1 MARRPL
7 LLPLV
12 ATLLLAGCG
21 RGEDG
26 ALAVAFIDSP
36 QGMFEG
42 GLPLS
47 PGAEHMRAA
56 TQSGLVVFNAQG
68 DVIPGLADRWIVTD
82 DGLSFIFRLRE
93 GSWPDG
99 SELTAEN
106 VRAELTEA
114 IRRLDGTAL
123 GLDLAPIDEVRAMAG
138 RVIEIRLSSPV
149 STLLQLLAQP
159 ELALTR
165 GEGGTGDMLAV
176 RQGRGAILALKAPSA
191 RGLPEEEDWQ
201 DHVRPLH
208 LHPASAGE
216 AIRWF
221 DEGRIDLVLGGRI
234 GAWPLADTGP
244 LSRGTVQIDPALG
257 LFGLQV
263 RRERGL
269 LSEAV
274 GREAIAMA
282 IDRPAL
288 IAPFNIG
295 GWTPTTRLVAPG
307 LPGDRGFIQERWAD
321 LTTEQRREVAIRR
334 VAAWRAANE
343 GAEARLSLYLGPSPD
358 EGPDG
363 EGSDSPGL
371 DLLYRQLAGQLATV
385 GIMLERVAGRRAA
398 DLVLVDTVARHAA
411 STWFLNQFHC
421 SLERGLCNEDV
432 DFLVEQVA
440 GIADVNARATLLAE
454 AEAQLTLSNIYI
466 PFGQPLRF
474 SLVRSGIDRFAA
486 NQWAFHPLPP
496 LAQLAR

>member
-1 MARRPL
+1 LA
-7 LLPLV
+7 V
-12 ATLLLAGCG
+12 LLLAGCG
-21 RGEDG
+21 RSDDG
-26 ALAVAFIDSP
+26 ALAVTFIDSP
-36 QGMFEG
+36 QAMLEQD
-42 GLPLS
+42 LPLS
-47 PGAEHMRAA
+47 AGAKHMRAA
-56 TQSGLVVFNAQG
+56 TQAGLVEFNAQG
-68 DVIPGLADRWIVTD
+68 DIIPGLADRWIVTD

-93 GSWPDG
+93 GTWPDG
-99 SELTAEN
+99 SELTAESA
-106 VRAELTEA
+106 RAELTSA
-114 IRRLDGTAL
+114 IRRLDGTPL
-123 GLDLAPIDEVRAMAG
+123 GLDFVPVEEVRAMAG

-165 GEGGTGDMLAV
+165 GEGGTGDMLV
-176 RQGRGAILALKAPSA
+176 IPQSRGAILTMKAPSV
-191 RGLPEEEDWQ
+191 RGLPEDEDWQ
-201 DHVRPLH
+201 DHVRSLQVH
-208 LHPASAGE
+208 AASAGE
-216 AIRWF
+216 AVRWF

-244 LSRGTVQIDPALG
+244 LSRGTVRIDPTLG

-263 RRERGL
+263 RRASGL
-269 LSEAV
+269 LSDPV
-274 GREAIAMA
+274 GREALAMA

-307 LPGDRGFIQERWAD
+307 LPGDRGFIEERWAE

-334 VAAWRAANE
+334 VAAWRAAND
-343 GAEARLSLYLGPSPD
+343 GADARLSLFLGPSPAD
-358 EGPDG
+358 SPGAERG
-363 EGSDSPGL
+363 ELPGL
-371 DLLYRQLAGQLATV
+371 DLLYRQLASQLASV
-385 GIMLERVAGRRAA
+385 GIVLERVSEEEEA

-421 SLERGLCNEDV
+421 SLRRGLCNEDV

-440 GIADVNARATLLAE
+440 GIGDTDARATLLAE

-466 PFGQPLRF
+466 PFGQPLRW
-474 SLVRSGIDRFAA
+474 SLVRSGIDSFSA